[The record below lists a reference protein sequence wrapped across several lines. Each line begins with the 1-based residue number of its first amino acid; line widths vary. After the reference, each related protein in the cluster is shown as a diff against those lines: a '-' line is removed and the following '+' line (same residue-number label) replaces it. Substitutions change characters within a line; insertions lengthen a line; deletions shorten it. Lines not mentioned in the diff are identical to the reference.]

1 MGASAHF
8 PASALHGGSRNTGA
22 NELIPQIL
30 RAAHRPTDDIDH
42 KKLRWPD
49 LTSAACR
56 AWLGGIVLEAIER
69 HGWSVELPQL
79 QQLRWQASQIER
91 TNRQMLQRLSRTAIA
106 FQDCEVEVLLL
117 KGAALNMTLY
127 KQLHLRPMSDLD
139 LLVHP
144 AHLPRAMT
152 ALEQSGFRR
161 GAELVREDF
170 FPRYYYATEY
180 LSEPPSSVRV
190 DLHARP
196 FRPLR
201 YAQTVRDDAFWDR
214 TRVVD
219 MGGAS
224 LHVAA
229 DEEQFVHLAT
239 HSACHGHSRLLWL
252 YDLCRLVDVCGPNL
266 DWDRIVAT
274 CRRLQLVLPV
284 REALRELEMRW
295 GPMAPERIRQALNRQ
310 RVGWRDRL
318 CLAQAPHDS
327 TCPKRHVTVNL
338 LCLRGLR
345 FRLGYLRRVLLPDR
359 AHMSQVYPR
368 RHRGWLFVAH
378 TRRWLRA
385 FLRPALRFFRP
396 LRGNRAN
403 S

>member
-1 MGASAHF
+1 MNNIWHGLRRDDPARQDIPRFGASSHLR
-8 PASALHGGSRNTGA
+8 ASALHGGSRNTYA

-30 RAAHRPTDDIDH
+30 RAAHRPTNNIDD
-42 KKLRWPD
+42 KKLRWPE
-49 LTSAACR
+49 LTSTACR
-56 AWLGGIVLEAIER
+56 AGLAGILLEAIER
-69 HGWSVELPQL
+69 HDWSVELLQL

-91 TNRQMLQRLSRTAIA
+91 TNRQMLRCLSRTAIA
-106 FQDCEVEVLLL
+106 FHDCEVEVLLL
-117 KGAALNMTLY
+117 KGAALNLTLY

-170 FPRYYYATEY
+170 FPHFYYATEF
-180 LSEPPSSVRV
+180 LSESPSSVRV

-201 YAQTVRDDAFWDR
+201 YAQTVPDDAFWDR

-252 YDLCRLVDVCGPNL
+252 YDLCRLIDVCGPNL
-266 DWDRIVAT
+266 DWERIVAT

-295 GPMAPERIRQALNRQ
+295 GPMCTARCASPGTKRRDYGGALSSSSSRY
-310 RVGWRDRL
+310 RL
-318 CLAQAPHDS
+318 AIAVCPDDS
-327 TCPKRHVTVNL
+327 
-338 LCLRGLR
+338 
-345 FRLGYLRRVLLPDR
+345 
-359 AHMSQVYPR
+359 
-368 RHRGWLFVAH
+368 
-378 TRRWLRA
+378 
-385 FLRPALRFFRP
+385 
-396 LRGNRAN
+396 
-403 S
+403 